1 MRYLLLLV
9 LFYVCST
16 NASAQNI
23 DSDLSNIY
31 VPEQYAADLSERIQ
45 AIQSVVNGH
54 RYISID
60 ITCTPGNELSDSLQ
74 SYIDT
79 QVSRRCPVELLL
91 IEECAVYDTF
101 QKKWGGHGIWYGEY
115 YHSISKMVQKLA
127 EYDCKMGGKYQRHMQ
142 DGLWGLSWL
151 PSKDTTSK
159 VFLYLVSQND
169 TPVSTENF
177 NKLNIDKKLMTH
189 AILFDAD
196 KSEIKTESISY
207 IKELAKWLNDNK
219 DVKLEIDGHTDS
231 DGTKEQNLKL
241 SKARAGAVKEQLIL
255 LGVEDIRLQVKG
267 YGASIPL
274 SPNTTIEGKANNRR
288 VEFIK
293 L

>member
-9 LFYVCST
+9 LFYVCSI

-23 DSDLSNIY
+23 DSNLSNIY
-31 VPEQYAADLSERIQ
+31 VPENPSEVIIH
-45 AIQSVVNGH
+45 AVNSIQSIIGRH
-54 RYISID
+54 HYISID

-91 IEECAVYDTF
+91 IEECAVYDTY
-101 QKKWGGHGIWYGEY
+101 QKKWGGHGIWHGEY

-142 DGLWGLSWL
+142 DGLWGLNWL

-169 TPVSTENF
+169 TPVSAENF
-177 NKLNIDKKLMTH
+177 NKLNIDKKLTTH

-196 KSEIKTESISY
+196 KSEIKTESMGY

-241 SKARAGAVKEQLIL
+241 SKARAEAVKKQLIL
-255 LGVEDIRLQVKG
+255 FGVEDIRLQVKG
-267 YGASIPL
+267 YGASMPL